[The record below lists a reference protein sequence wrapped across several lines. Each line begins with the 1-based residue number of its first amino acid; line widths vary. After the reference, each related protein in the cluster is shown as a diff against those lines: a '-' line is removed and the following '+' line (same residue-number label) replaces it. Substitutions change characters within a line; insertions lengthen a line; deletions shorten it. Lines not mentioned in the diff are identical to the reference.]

1 MTGEKGHN
9 KDELQT
15 GGEKK
20 RRTHWGETGVS
31 LGQALQRAAG
41 LPASGPL
48 LSRENPWLADSGGA
62 HPPILDTAI
71 KEILGASSPIP
82 NWRNPRAV
90 EAELEAVRRDI
101 KRLRNRIASL
111 EEHTDYYGVDVN
123 VYIDLNG
130 DPGPG
135 TERIIDE
142 AAQAEWDALADDDK
156 TARAM
161 ADFYFVPPEE
171 YTISVALSA
180 MAKLDAAIVQTIEEA
195 IEASAKMSETSKN
208 PKYARWH
215 VAYVVARYLYDVTG
229 DIPGLTTSPTVTGP
243 FALALQE
250 IFEILDL
257 PKSVQRPG
265 EYAKLKLTSEL
276 SENSEL

>member
-20 RRTHWGETGVS
+20 RRTHWGEMGVS

-71 KEILGASSPIP
+71 KEILGASSPMP

-90 EAELEAVRRDI
+90 ETELEAVRSDI

-111 EEHTDYYGVDVN
+111 EDYTDIIGFN
-123 VYIDLNG
+123 LNCYIDNNG
-130 DPGPG
+130 DPSPV

-156 TARAM
+156 TASAM
-161 ADFYFVPPEE
+161 AGFYFVPPEE
-171 YTISVALSA
+171 YTVAVALAA
-180 MAKLDAAIVQTIEEA
+180 MAKLDAAIVLTIEEA
-195 IEASAKMSETSKN
+195 IEASAKLKETGRIPN
-208 PKYARWH
+208 
-215 VAYVVARYLYDVTG
+215 VVAHGVARVVAEYVREVTG
-229 DIPGLTTSPTVTGP
+229 NLPGPRRKYSGSDFERTLV
-243 FALALQE
+243 E
-250 IFEILDL
+250 IFKLLKIKAGAQA
-257 PKSVQRPG
+257 P
-265 EYAKLKLTSEL
+265 AKAVLLEQAQ
-276 SENSEL
+276 ND